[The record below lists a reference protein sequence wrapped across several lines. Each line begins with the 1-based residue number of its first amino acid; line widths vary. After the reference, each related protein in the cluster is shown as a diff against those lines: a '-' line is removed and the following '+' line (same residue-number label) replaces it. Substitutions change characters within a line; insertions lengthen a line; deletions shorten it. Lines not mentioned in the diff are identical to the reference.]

1 MKKIISC
8 VLACVMLLSSVMIFS
23 VNSADY
29 IVGDINGDGRIDA
42 RDSNC
47 LSRFLAGTYLVK
59 DSRSAD
65 INSDGFVNV
74 MDSYLFLKALNG
86 IYDIKQPTEDVPDED
101 IIDIFDYTVVYPEE
115 ATVYELYAAEILC
128 DWVEDNCGGE
138 ILAVSDAVEE
148 AELEILIGATNREES
163 ATDAVFENNQFMLK
177 TDGNKIVMQ
186 GKDYMIGG
194 AVGEFTYNKMNG
206 NAILFDDIATETT
219 VCDYTPVDGDNII
232 LMIGDGMG
240 YNHIAFTKF
249 YSRRDPTFKGFIA
262 ESFPNLGDCITYCLS
277 EPTPQFTFGKITTDS
292 AAAATALS
300 TGWKTQK
307 GFLGLNGYGGE
318 VKNIRE
324 IAYELG
330 YKTAVVSTEGTT
342 GATPSGF
349 TVHTDSRANDA
360 DIIAQQAALVENGEI
375 TYLKGESYDN
385 LLDDTKTALDLVST
399 DSDGFFVMIEEAYI
413 DKACHKLGVGTYTLA
428 DLVSYVRRFNSA
440 VEYAATFT
448 AATPGT
454 TLIVTAD
461 HETGSITTTGGYD
474 ATGNHSNANVPIFA
488 MGYGTEYFNGVTV
501 DNTDIADFMAA
512 KFDVTNFGGSY
523 NMKDE

>member
-8 VLACVMLLSSVMIFS
+8 FLAMVMLLSSFMIFS

-29 IVGDINGDGRIDA
+29 IVGDLNGDGRIDA

-47 LSRFLAGTYLVK
+47 LSRYLAGTYPVA
-59 DSRSAD
+59 DARSAD
-65 INSDGFVNV
+65 INGDGNVTVVDSFLFV
-74 MDSYLFLKALNG
+74 KALNG
-86 IYDIKQPTEDVPDED
+86 MYDIQQPPAEEDVIE
-101 IIDIFDYTVVYPEE
+101 ISDYTVVYPEN
-115 ATVYELYAAEILC
+115 ATVYEMYAAEILC
-128 DWVEDNCGGE
+128 DWVSDNCSVD

-148 AELEILIGATNREES
+148 TECEILIGSTNREES
-163 ATDAVFENNQFMLK
+163 ATDVVFENNQYMLK
-177 TDGNKIVMQ
+177 TDGAKIVMQ

-194 AVGEFTYNKMNG
+194 AVGELTYNKMSE
-206 NAILFDDIATETT
+206 NAILFDDISTDNN

-249 YSRRDPTFKGFIA
+249 YLRRDPNFKGFIA
-262 ESFPNLGDCITYCLS
+262 ESFPSLGDCITYCLS
-277 EPTPQFTFGKITTDS
+277 DPTPQFTFGKITTDS

-300 TGWKTQK
+300 SGWKTQK
-307 GFLGLNGYGGE
+307 GFLGLNGYGAE

-324 IAYELG
+324 IAYDMG
-330 YKTAVVSTEGTT
+330 YKTAVVSTEGAT
-342 GATPSGF
+342 GATPAGF

-360 DIIAQQAALVENGEI
+360 DIMAQQAALVDNGEI

-413 DKACHKLGVGTYTLA
+413 DKASHKLGVGTYTLA
-428 DLVSYVRRFNSA
+428 DLVSYVCRFNTA
-440 VEYAATFT
+440 IEYAATFT

-461 HETGSITTTGGYD
+461 HETASLTSTGGYD
-474 ATGNHSNANVPIFA
+474 ATGNHSNVNVPIYA
-488 MGYGTEYFNGVTV
+488 MGYGTECFNGTTV

-512 KFDVTNFGGSY
+512 KYDVTSFGGSY
-523 NMKDE
+523 IMNEE